1 MEKET
6 LKNIMYFLEREE
18 NKSSFKWKLLNDE
31 PFTEGEL
38 NIKGDLNLNDTEI
51 RTLPEGLK
59 VGGSLTLSFSKIT
72 SLPEGLE
79 VGGDLFLLYSNIES
93 LAEGLKVGGNLELSF
108 SKMTSLPKGL
118 KVYGDLNIFY
128 TKLGKYTDE
137 QLREMV
143 KPGFIQGKINN
154 GKRNTKEYIQFY

>member
-38 NIKGDLNLNDTEI
+38 NIKGDLNLNSLAIES
-51 RTLPEGLK
+51 LPEGLK

-72 SLPEGLE
+72 SLPKGLQ
-79 VGGDLFLLYSNIES
+79 VDGNLYLTSATIES
-93 LAEGLKVGGNLELSF
+93 LPEGLKVGGNLELSF

-154 GKRNTKEYIQFY
+154 GKRNNKEDI